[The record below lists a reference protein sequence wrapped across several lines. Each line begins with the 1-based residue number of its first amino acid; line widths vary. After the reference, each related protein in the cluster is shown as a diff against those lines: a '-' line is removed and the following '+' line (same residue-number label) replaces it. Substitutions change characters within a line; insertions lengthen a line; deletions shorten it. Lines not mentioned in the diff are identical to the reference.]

1 MRSIGEIPR
10 IVIQLANGYV
20 CELGVDEWLLSAVMS
35 MCVDARSVFR
45 QFMVIVKFLMLGLVC
60 IRVQV

>member
-1 MRSIGEIPR
+1 M
-10 IVIQLANGYV
+10 AM